1 MTGYLAAIFF
11 ATVFLFLLH
20 LVEWRTA
27 SAITE
32 RLHSE
37 SKPVAEG
44 RRLRRA
50 IRLKNLYYFLIL
62 PLMYTPRSILYSG
75 GFWLLQ
81 PSTMG
86 RSGLR

>member
-11 ATVFLFLLH
+11 ATVFMFLLH

-62 PLMYTPRSILYSG
+62 PYV
-75 GFWLLQ
+75 
-81 PSTMG
+81 
-86 RSGLR
+86 